1 MLIQS
6 NAFLVAMRR
15 CNRDFV
21 NNSTVQVQE
30 KISMHRSNSLAGK
43 KREKEKEKT
52 YEENNVQSI
61 IYRHRSV
68 NRQEEIAKNRLKKHV
83 GQKHECDERSSFT
96 E

>member
-43 KREKEKEKT
+43 KRERKKVKT
-52 YEENNVQSI
+52 YEENNNVQSI
-61 IYRHRSV
+61 YHLSTSICQSAGRGRKEQT
-68 NRQEEIAKNRLKKHV
+68 QETCRAK
-83 GQKHECDERSSFT
+83 T
-96 E
+96 